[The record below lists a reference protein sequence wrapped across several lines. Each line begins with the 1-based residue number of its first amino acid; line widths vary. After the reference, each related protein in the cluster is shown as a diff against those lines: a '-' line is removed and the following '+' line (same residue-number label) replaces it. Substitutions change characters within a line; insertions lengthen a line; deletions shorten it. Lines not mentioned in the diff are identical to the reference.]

1 MDTLVAAVVV
11 TALLVVVAVVALLM
25 ARGPLAL
32 RLRGPFRTG
41 LEVEGKAPVGIRL
54 KKVRAGRDV
63 SARGHKTVDASRV
76 RAGQDVIVDDADG
89 GRREPP
95 KE

>member
-1 MDTLVAAVVV
+1 MDAPVAAVVV
-11 TALLVVVAVVALLM
+11 TALLGVVAVVALLM

-41 LEVEGKAPVGIRL
+41 VDVEGKAPVGVRL
-54 KKVRAGRDV
+54 KRVRAGRNV
-63 SARGHKTVDASRV
+63 RARGQVVDARRV
-76 RAGQDVIVDDADG
+76 RSGQDVILEDTG
-89 GRREPP
+89 GGQREPP

>member
-1 MDTLVAAVVV
+1 MDALVAAVVV

-32 RLRGPFRTG
+32 RLRGPFKTG
-41 LEVEGKAPVGIRL
+41 VDVEGKAPVGVRL
-54 KKVRAGRDV
+54 DRVRAGRHLR
-63 SARGHKTVDASRV
+63 AKGQAVDARRV
-76 RAGQDVIVDDADG
+76 RAGKDATFEDRG
-89 GRREPP
+89 QGQGAPP